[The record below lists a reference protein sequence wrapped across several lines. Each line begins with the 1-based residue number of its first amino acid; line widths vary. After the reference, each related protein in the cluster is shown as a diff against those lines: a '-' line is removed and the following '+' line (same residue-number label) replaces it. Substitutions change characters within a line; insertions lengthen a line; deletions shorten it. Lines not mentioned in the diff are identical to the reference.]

1 MIKEQGTMKIHDYL
15 KKIGELLY
23 SNEEYNGMVYFDHKS
38 YDNDNDIPSIII
50 DDKKVLVEEFYI
62 SEDCDFISIYD
73 DNNNLYMLDMNAIP
87 SEWNDDYFEEIG
99 LFNLLQDVYYETS
112 MSYEIGD
119 YELDFIGE
127 DC

>member
-1 MIKEQGTMKIHDYL
+1 MKIHNYL

-23 SNEEYNGMVYFDHKS
+23 SNEEYNGRVYFDHKS
-38 YDNDNDIPSIII
+38 YDDTNDIPSIII
-50 DDKKVLVEEFYI
+50 DDKKVLVEEFHI
-62 SEDCDFISIYD
+62 NEDCDFISIYD

-119 YELDFIGE
+119 YELDFIK
-127 DC
+127 C

>member
-1 MIKEQGTMKIHDYL
+1 MKIHNYL

-23 SNEEYNGMVYFDHKS
+23 SNEEYNGRVYFDHKS
-38 YDNDNDIPSIII
+38 YDDTNDIPCIII
-50 DDKKVLVEEFYI
+50 DNKKILVEEFHI
-62 SEDCDFISIYD
+62 NEDCDFISIYD

>member
-1 MIKEQGTMKIHDYL
+1 MIKERGTMKIHNYL
-15 KKIGELLY
+15 NKIGELLY
-23 SNEEYNGMVYFDHKS
+23 SNEEYNGRVYFNHKS
-38 YDNDNDIPSIII
+38 YDNNNDIPSIII
-50 DDKKVLVEEFYI
+50 DDKKVLVEEFHI
-62 SEDCDFISIYD
+62 NEDYDFISIYD

-119 YELDFIGE
+119 YELDFIK
-127 DC
+127 C

>member
-23 SNEEYNGMVYFDHKS
+23 SNEEYNGRVYFDHKS
-38 YDNDNDIPSIII
+38 YDDNNDIPSIII
-50 DDKKVLVEEFYI
+50 DDKKVLVEEFHI
-62 SEDCDFISIYD
+62 NEDCDFISIYD

-119 YELDFIGE
+119 YELDFIK
-127 DC
+127 C

>member
-1 MIKEQGTMKIHDYL
+1 MIKERGTMKIHDYL

-23 SNEEYNGMVYFDHKS
+23 SNKEYNGRVYFDHKS
-38 YDNDNDIPSIII
+38 YDDTNDIPCIII

-62 SEDCDFISIYD
+62 SEDCNIISIF
-73 DNNNLYMLDMNAIP
+73 DNECFSYTLDMTNLP
-87 SEWNDDYFEEIG
+87 KGWNDDVFEEIG

>member
-1 MIKEQGTMKIHDYL
+1 MKIHDYL

-23 SNEEYNGMVYFDHKS
+23 SNEEYNGRVYFDHKS

-50 DDKKVLVEEFYI
+50 DDKKVLVEEFHI
-62 SEDCDFISIYD
+62 NEDCDFISIYD

>member
-1 MIKEQGTMKIHDYL
+1 MIKERGTMKIHDYL

-23 SNEEYNGMVYFDHKS
+23 SNEEYNGRVYFDHKS
-38 YDNDNDIPSIII
+38 YDDENDIPSIII
-50 DDKKVLVEEFYI
+50 DDKRVLVEEFHI

-119 YELDFIGE
+119 YELDFIK
-127 DC
+127 C

>member
-1 MIKEQGTMKIHDYL
+1 MIKERGTMKIHDYL

-23 SNEEYNGMVYFDHKS
+23 SNEEYNGRVYFDHKS
-38 YDNDNDIPSIII
+38 YDDNNDIPSIII
-50 DDKKVLVEEFYI
+50 DDKKVLVEEFHI
-62 SEDCDFISIYD
+62 NEDCDFISIYD

-119 YELDFIGE
+119 YELDFIK
-127 DC
+127 C

>member
-1 MIKEQGTMKIHDYL
+1 MKIHDYL

-23 SNEEYNGMVYFDHKS
+23 SNEEYNGRVYFDHKS
-38 YDNDNDIPSIII
+38 YDDTNDIPCIII

-62 SEDCDFISIYD
+62 SEDYNIISIF
-73 DNNNLYMLDMNAIP
+73 DNESFSYALDMTNLP
-87 SEWNDDYFEEIG
+87 KGWNDDVFEEIG

-119 YELDFIGE
+119 YELDFIK
-127 DC
+127 C

>member
-1 MIKEQGTMKIHDYL
+1 MIKERGTMKIHDYL

-23 SNEEYNGMVYFDHKS
+23 SNEEYNGRVYFDNKS
-38 YDNDNDIPSIII
+38 YDDENDIPCIII
-50 DDKKVLVEEFYI
+50 DDKKVLVEEFHI
-62 SEDCDFISIYD
+62 NEDCDFISIYD

-119 YELDFIGE
+119 YELDFIK
-127 DC
+127 C